1 MIRTDMSVKEDF
13 SDLYARMP
21 ISVAEKYPDV
31 PAPDPPLSPDILA
44 ARWRSHDLYGED
56 MPRIAADLLE
66 AGHDT
71 PSLRRLA
78 GEVNV
83 RSSSEVEPLVQR
95 VFNELG
101 VHFPNTQDKAN
112 LIASRQIA
120 REVISGI
127 RNAWAAANH
136 IEIAVWGWEPRHPI
150 LEPIFEIND
159 EIDWLPQYR
168 RSLESLET
176 ALLDSFASL
185 ARLTDQELDR

>member
-1 MIRTDMSVKEDF
+1 MIRTRMSVKEDF
-13 SDLYARMP
+13 SGLYTRMP
-21 ISVAEKYPDV
+21 MSVAAKYPDI
-31 PAPDPPLSPDILA
+31 PPPDPPLSPYLLA

-78 GEVNV
+78 GEINIG
-83 RSSSEVEPLVQR
+83 SSSEVEPLVQR
-95 VFNELG
+95 VFKELG
-101 VHFPNTQDKAN
+101 VDFPITQDKAN

-136 IEIAVWGWEPRHPI
+136 IEIAVWGWEPRYSI

-185 ARLTDQELDR
+185 ARLTDQDLDR